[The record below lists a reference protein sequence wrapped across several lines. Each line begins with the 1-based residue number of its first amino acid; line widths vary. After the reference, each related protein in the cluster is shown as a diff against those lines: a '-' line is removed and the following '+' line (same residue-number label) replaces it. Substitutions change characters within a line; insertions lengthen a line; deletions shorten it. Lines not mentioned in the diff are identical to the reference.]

1 MLLADQ
7 LSFFTLPID
16 ELYDRYQTS
25 VLTDISKRLARSG
38 KITDP
43 AAYQMERLIQSGAIY
58 EKALDELAG
67 LTGLTNKA
75 LDEAFTN
82 AGLEAMKYD
91 QHYYRQAGLEVL
103 PLNLSGPMLS
113 ALEEAL
119 NKTKQTLKNLTSTT
133 AITATTAFQDALDLA
148 YMQVSTG
155 TMSWQQAVKASIKDL
170 GSKGLQVIHYE
181 SGRKDAL
188 DVAARRAVLTGV
200 SQTVGALQITQAGQ
214 LGVDLVEVS
223 AHPGARNTGTGP
235 ANHAS
240 WQGKIYSISG
250 SDPKYPSLVE
260 VTGYGTGPGLYGWNC
275 RHDMY
280 PYIEGVS
287 TPAYTRD
294 EVNKYNAETVK
305 YEGREIP
312 LYEATQIQ
320 RGMERNVRKY
330 KRLAAM
336 TEAAGDDPGEYEA
349 LARSYQSDLRRFTR
363 ETGLDRQRWR
373 EQVFDQPVKVKPTPA
388 PKPDKPKTQKPKPV
402 KAPPV
407 KPTPVKPTQVTEP
420 APEPKPLAIKPPNIN
435 DPLEKRIDDYTGLIN
450 KYMETKDPKYL
461 ETAVNYIYDKNDQ
474 EVRYNLYLKQ
484 FGPTLPERVHLYTID
499 GDISGQHYTSLKEAI
514 SKAGPG
520 QSIVKRSWSYS
531 QITPTGNPA
540 WIMPEPGLTALDKK
554 NMVLA
559 RDTVTVGKTRKY
571 KHVEKGVYNALDDID
586 KVIRVPDHGHNIPLK
601 ITRISNANGN
611 FEYYTTGDPVR
622 ININN
627 LLNAAEANST
637 SLHEFGHY
645 IHRQAINNND
655 MRINSVMQPVID
667 ALHKTRAHSQIVDA
681 IRTGTITYQG
691 KDIRIDR
698 NYARYSETPREL
710 FARAFNQYI
719 ANKAGNTAVITEL
732 AQNSQLHTY
741 YPYQWEPDDF
751 KDVMI
756 EMDKMFSKLGWLI
769 E

>member
-25 VLTDISKRLARSG
+25 VLSDIAKRLARAG

-67 LTGLTNKA
+67 ITGLTNKA
-75 LDEAFTN
+75 LDKAFTD

-91 QHYYRQAGLEVL
+91 QYYYRQAGLEVL

-170 GSKGLQVIHYE
+170 GAKGLQVIHYE

-200 SQTVGALQITQAGQ
+200 SQTVGALQITQAGL

-250 SDPKYPSLVE
+250 DHPKYPSLVE

-287 TPAYTRD
+287 EPAYSRD
-294 EVNKYNAETVK
+294 ELKKYNSETVK
-305 YEGREIP
+305 YEGQEIP
-312 LYEATQIQ
+312 LYEATQMQ
-320 RGMERNVRKY
+320 RGLERKVRKY

-336 TEAAGDDPGEYEA
+336 TESTGGDPGEYNA

-420 APEPKPLAIKPPNIN
+420 APEPKPAAIKPPNIN

-520 QSIVKRSWSYS
+520 QSIIKRTWGYS

-540 WIMPEPGLTALDKK
+540 WIMPEPGLTPRDKK
-554 NMVLA
+554 NMILA

-571 KHVEKGVYNALDDID
+571 KHVEKGVYNALDDIE
-586 KVIRVPDHGHNIPLK
+586 KVIRIPDHGHNIPLK
-601 ITRISNANGN
+601 ITRLSNANGN
-611 FEYYTTGDPVR
+611 FEYYTTGDPIK

-655 MRINSVMQPVID
+655 IGISNIMQPVID

-691 KDIRIDR
+691 RDIRIDR
-698 NYARYSETPREL
+698 KYARYSESPREL

-719 ANKAGNTAVITEL
+719 ANKTGNTAVITEL
-732 AQNSQLHTY
+732 AQNSQLHNY